1 MFKNHV
7 QWEIFDIWRTAKKA
21 SSVII
26 NKQNLRFL
34 AIEMFSVI
42 KDISPLRVNEPFD
55 LNEGVTAIW

>member
-42 KDISPLRVNEPFD
+42 KDISPLRVNELFD

>member
-7 QWEIFDIWRTAKKA
+7 QWEIFDIWRTAKKT

-34 AIEMFSVI
+34 AIEMLSVI
-42 KDISPLRVNEPFD
+42 KDISPLRVNELFD